1 MQVDRDGLW
10 QQIGM
15 MMSDLDDLQSNE
27 VRRRAAI
34 QWWRDASSVLADVTR
49 GFGPAPEPNETMA
62 RSWSELGLF
71 IYFMLHPSCHG
82 ASDMVPPCP
91 EAKHCFEQALK
102 FAPGIRTSP
111 AI

>member
-1 MQVDRDGLW
+1 M
-10 QQIGM
+10 
-15 MMSDLDDLQSNE
+15 
-27 VRRRAAI
+27 
-34 QWWRDASSVLADVTR
+34 LADVTR

-102 FAPGIRTSP
+102 FAPGDPYFSGNLKQVSP
-111 AI
+111 SRKPA